1 MTRADDALR
10 LLAMEDAFDGT
21 AAAIRRH
28 PTHNGEHWLATFADE
43 LDTVSKARNNIV
55 YCAFLSDDNLSAAV
69 QIGEKLAEV
78 AVVADLMSPY
88 AGVDLLSPGVLR
100 RITAPKVG
108 HQGLPQEARPF
119 RAGRNAVLIERSGG
133 NIVG

>member
-10 LLAMEDAFDGT
+10 LLAMADAFDGT

-55 YCAFLSDDNLSAAV
+55 YCAFLSDDNLSDDNLSAAV

-100 RITAPKVG
+100 RITAPRID
-108 HQGLPQEARPF
+108 H
-119 RAGRNAVLIERSGG
+119 
-133 NIVG
+133 